1 MFWLELVG
9 FIFLIVIMDD
19 QVSWFFRCMRIIFSV
34 ILSFLCI
41 TGVFASGAAPET
53 AWAVAE
59 HGSSAFSIASW
70 VFMTLVMFLVITL
83 VATEKVHRTLVVFF
97 IAASLL
103 FLNYTF
109 GHFVPDLQFLN
120 IHQAFSAIDGEVIA
134 LLVGMMM
141 IVWVL
146 SQTKLFEW
154 LAVKLFELSR
164 GNITM
169 LFFSFFF
176 ITAVLSAFLD
186 NVTTIFLITPVAISI
201 AKIFEINPTRF
212 VIPMIIASNLWGA
225 ATLIG
230 DPPNIMIG
238 SYAGLSFNAF
248 ILNLGMPVV
257 IISGIIAI
265 TLYLVMKR
273 ELSQVKKIQDFDATL
288 RELKKTYKLKHRKL
302 LVASLIVLA
311 LVIIFF
317 FLHWFFHMPA
327 AVPAVMGAALLMLIR
342 DRLIRRKFG
351 RGHESKEL
359 MEQRVHETFSR
370 DVEWLVIGFFIFL
383 FMIVGAVEH
392 TGLLDL
398 VAMQIQNTFWD
409 NLLYCALAIL
419 WISAIFS
426 AFLDNIPFTAVMLPV
441 VASLIEFYAGQG
453 IDATFLWW
461 ALAFGACFGGNGTL
475 IGASANLVA
484 AGLLEKEKFR
494 LSFMEYFKLGFPL
507 MLLQVALASIAVWGM
522 YLWTYA

>member
-1 MFWLELVG
+1 
-9 FIFLIVIMDD
+9 MDD
-19 QVSWFFRCMRIIFSV
+19 QVSWFSRIKR
-34 ILSFLCI
+34 ILGGVLLGSLI
-41 TGVFASGAAPET
+41 VTGVFASGAAEV
-53 AWAVAE
+53 VAE
-59 HGSSAFSIASW
+59 HGSSAFSIASGL
-70 VFMTLVMFLVITL
+70 FMTLVMFLVITL

-109 GHFVPDLQFLN
+109 GHFFPQLQFLSL
-120 IHQAFSAIDGEVIA
+120 HQAFASIDGEVIA

-146 SQTKLFEW
+146 SQTHVFEW
-154 LAVKLFELSR
+154 LAVKLFEVSK
-164 GNITM
+164 GKIM
-169 LFFSFFF
+169 VLFFSFFF

-201 AKIFEINPTRF
+201 SKIFWINPTRF
-212 VIPMIIASNLWGA
+212 VIPMIIASNLWGT

-238 SYAGLSFNAF
+238 SYAGLSFNQF
-248 ILNLGMPVV
+248 LLDLGLPVV
-257 IISGIIAI
+257 IMSIIISLS
-265 TLYLVMKR
+265 LYLMMR
-273 ELSQVKKIQDFDATL
+273 WELGKVKKIKDFDATL
-288 RELKKTYKLKHRKL
+288 KEMKSMYKLKHKKL
-302 LVASLIVLA
+302 LIASLIVLA

-317 FLHWFFHMPA
+317 FLHGMFHMPA

-351 RGHESKEL
+351 RGHASKEL
-359 MEQRVHETFSR
+359 MEQRIHETFSR

-383 FMIVGAVEH
+383 FMIVGAVEQ
-392 TGLLDL
+392 TGLLDV
-398 VAMQIQNTFWD
+398 VAGQIQHTFGD
-409 NLLYCALAIL
+409 NLLVCALAIL

-441 VASLIEFYAGQG
+441 VANLIGFYELQW

-461 ALAFGACFGGNGTL
+461 ALAFGACLGGNGTL

-484 AGLLEKEKFR
+484 AWLLEKEKYH
-494 LSFMEYFKLGFPL
+494 LSFMEYFKIGFPL
-507 MLLQVALASIAVWGM
+507 MILQVSMASVAIWVMFLAL
-522 YLWTYA
+522 

>member
-1 MFWLELVG
+1 M
-9 FIFLIVIMDD
+9 
-19 QVSWFFRCMRIIFSV
+19 
-34 ILSFLCI
+34 
-41 TGVFASGAAPET
+41 TAGVFASGSAEVAA
-53 AWAVAE
+53 
-59 HGSSAFSIASW
+59 HGMSAFSLASG

-109 GHFVPDLQFLN
+109 GHFVPALQFLDL
-120 IHQAFSAIDGEVIA
+120 HSAFGAIDGEVIA

-146 SQTKLFEW
+146 SQTRVFEW
-154 LAVKLFELSR
+154 LAVKLFELSK
-164 GNITM
+164 GNIQI

-201 AKIFEINPTRF
+201 SKIFEINPTRF
-212 VIPMIIASNLWGA
+212 IIPMIIASNLGGT

-238 SYAGLSFNAF
+238 SYAGISFNAF
-248 ILNLGMPVV
+248 ITNLGFPVV
-257 IISGIIAI
+257 VMSIIIAL
-265 TLYLVMKR
+265 TLYIMMKG
-273 ELSQVKKIQDFDATL
+273 EFSKVKKIEDFEGTVKEL
-288 RELKKTYKLKHRKL
+288 RKTYKLKHKKL
-302 LVASLIVLA
+302 LIASLSVLA

-317 FLHWFFHMPA
+317 FLHGMFHMPA

-351 RGHESKEL
+351 RGHASKEM

-392 TGLLDL
+392 TGLLD
-398 VAMQIQNTFWD
+398 VIANQIQVTFGD
-409 NLLYCALAIL
+409 NLLICALAIL

-441 VASLIEFYAGQG
+441 VANLIEFYGAQG
-453 IDATFLWW
+453 IDAHFLWW
-461 ALAFGACFGGNGTL
+461 SLAFGACLGGNGTI

-484 AGLLEKEKFR
+484 AGLLEKEKYH
-494 LSFMEYFKLGFPL
+494 LSFMEYFRIGFPL
-507 MLLQVALASIAVWGM
+507 MILQVAMASVAVYFMWAELG
-522 YLWTYA
+522 L

>member
-1 MFWLELVG
+1 MVCG
-9 FIFLIVIMDD
+9 
-19 QVSWFFRCMRIIFSV
+19 
-34 ILSFLCI
+34 ILFGMLMV
-41 TGVFASGAAPET
+41 TGVFASGSAQEVAA
-53 AWAVAE
+53 
-59 HGSSAFSIASW
+59 HGSSAFSIASG

-109 GHFVPDLQFLN
+109 GHFVPELQFLN
-120 IHQAFSAIDGEVIA
+120 LHQAFSAIDGEVIA

-146 SQTKLFEW
+146 SQTRVFEW

-164 GNITM
+164 GKITV

-176 ITAVLSAFLD
+176 ITAILSAFLD
-186 NVTTIFLITPVAISI
+186 NVTTIFLIVPVAISI
-201 AKIFEINPTRF
+201 SKIFEINPIRF
-212 VIPMIIASNLWGA
+212 VIPMIIASNLWGT

-238 SYAGLSFNAF
+238 SYAKLSFNDF
-248 ILNLGMPVV
+248 ILSLGFPVV
-257 IISGIIAI
+257 VMSVIIAI
-265 TLYLVMKR
+265 TLYLITGK
-273 ELSQVKKIQDFDATL
+273 
-288 RELKKTYKLKHRKL
+288 ELKKVKQVENFEKTLSELRSQYRLKHKKL
-302 LVASLIVLA
+302 LIASLIVLA
-311 LVIIFF
+311 LVILFF
-317 FLHWFFHMPA
+317 FLHGMFHMPA

-351 RGHESKEL
+351 RGHASKEL
-359 MEQRVHETFSR
+359 MEQRIHETFSR

-392 TGLLDL
+392 TGLLDV
-398 VAMQIQNTFWD
+398 VAAQIQHTFGG
-409 NLLYCALAIL
+409 NLLVCALAIL

-441 VASLIEFYAGQG
+441 VANLISFYTEQG
-453 IDATFLWW
+453 IDAHFLWW
-461 ALAFGACFGGNGTL
+461 ALAFGACLGGNGTL

-484 AGLLEKEKFR
+484 AGLMEKEKYH
-494 LSFMEYFKLGFPL
+494 LSFMEYFKLWFPL
-507 MLLQVALASIAVWGM
+507 MLLQVAMASVAIYIMFLGA
-522 YLWTYA
+522 